1 MAEKAELCSVL
12 LEVARRIAAAADLD
26 AVLQLIAE
34 SATSLTGAR
43 ASSISLLDASGRR
56 LRIAAAFGLTKEL
69 LEAGALEV
77 DRDPLASEVL
87 RGKTVLIPDIELD
100 ERVVLRQMLLDLDM
114 RSLAALELVAG
125 ERPLGMMVVY
135 KSAPGPFSDESLD
148 VLKTLASL
156 GSVGIESARMYERVY
171 RRCADLAVLNQ
182 IAEEI
187 NASLRTEEVLNA
199 IVREVPKFLNA
210 HACSVRLFD
219 AKARKMI
226 PVASFG
232 LVKGLLIKSPINLED
247 SPLDDEALKGQV
259 ATVVD
264 VFADARWRYPE
275 RAREEG
281 IASAAVAPMSVK
293 GKPVGTLWIYS
304 KEPRVLTEEEKSLF
318 KAIARHS
325 AIAIENARL
334 YELSVK
340 THDQLVQEVWRGLP
354 AVWGAITGERRA
366 A

>member
-1 MAEKAELCSVL
+1 MAEKMEVCSAL
-12 LEVARRIAAAADLD
+12 LEIARRIAAAANLD

-34 SATSLTGAR
+34 SAVSLTGAR

-56 LRIAAAFGLTKEL
+56 LRVAAAFGLTKEIM
-69 LEAGALEV
+69 EAGTIEV

-87 RGKTVLIPDIELD
+87 KGKVALIPDIELD
-100 ERVVLRQMLLDLDM
+100 ERVVLRQKLLELDI
-114 RSLAALELVAG
+114 RSLAAVELVAG
-125 ERPLGMMVVY
+125 ERPLGMMILY
-135 KSAPGPFSDESLD
+135 KSAPGPFSKESVD
-148 VLKTLASL
+148 VLQTMASL

-187 NASLRTEEVLNA
+187 NVSLRTNEVLNA

-210 HACSVRLFD
+210 QACSVRLYD
-219 AKARKMI
+219 AKDRKMV
-226 PVASFG
+226 PVASYG
-232 LVKGLLIKSPINLED
+232 LAKGLLVKSPINLED

-281 IASAAVAPMSVK
+281 MASAAVAPMIAK